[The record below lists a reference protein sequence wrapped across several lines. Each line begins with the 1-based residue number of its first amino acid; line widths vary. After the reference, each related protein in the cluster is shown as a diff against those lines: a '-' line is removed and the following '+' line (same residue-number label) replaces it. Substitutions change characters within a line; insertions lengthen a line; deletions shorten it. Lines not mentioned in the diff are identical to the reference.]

1 MYLKYA
7 KMLAIVLLENM
18 KLGDNTLSNERLC
31 SCKHNK
37 ILVNCSSYYAALHL
51 KKIETTMR

>member
-31 SCKHNK
+31 SKHNK

-51 KKIETTMR
+51 KKLKLL

>member
-7 KMLAIVLLENM
+7 KMIAIVLHENM
-18 KLGDNTLSNERLC
+18 KLADNTLSNERLC

-51 KKIETTMR
+51 KKLKLL

>member
-7 KMLAIVLLENM
+7 KMLAIVLHKNM

-37 ILVNCSSYYAALHL
+37 ILVNCSPYYAALHL
-51 KKIETTMR
+51 NKLKLL

>member
-7 KMLAIVLLENM
+7 KMIAIVLHENM
-18 KLGDNTLSNERLC
+18 KLADNTLSNERLC

-51 KKIETTMR
+51 KTLKLL